1 MATRLVGICAALLVI
16 GCAAQSHV
24 IVGTVRPP
32 ITPDQVKIYAS
43 PPKQYEQVAIVEAS
57 SRHSGAFTEQSKLD
71 KAIGRLKEEAAKVG
85 ANGVLLQS
93 TGTTTVGSIGTGFGS
108 ASASG
113 NTAVGTGI
121 GFSANMD
128 AKTAT
133 GMAIF
138 VTQE

>member
-1 MATRLVGICAALLVI
+1 MDLRLPGILAALLIV

-24 IVGTVRPP
+24 IVGTVRPAT
-32 ITPDQVKIYAS
+32 TPDQVKVYAA
-43 PPKQYEQVAIVEAS
+43 PPHQFEQIAIVEAS
-57 SRHSGAFTEQSKLD
+57 SRHSMNFTDQSKLD
-71 KAIGRLKEEAAKVG
+71 KAILRLKEEAAKVG
-85 ANGVLLQS
+85 ANGILLQS
-93 TGTTTVGSIGTGFGS
+93 TGTVSTGSFGTGFGS

-113 NTAVGTGI
+113 NTAVGTGF
-121 GFSANMD
+121 GFSGNMD

>member
-1 MATRLVGICAALLVI
+1 MAKRVLGWFAALLLV

-24 IVGTVRPP
+24 VVGTVRPP
-32 ITPDQVKIYAS
+32 LTPDQVKIYAA
-43 PPKQYEQVAIVEAS
+43 PPHQFEQIAIVEAS
-57 SRHSGAFTEQSKLD
+57 SRHSGTFTEQSKLD
-71 KAIGRLKEEAAKVG
+71 KAIARLKEEAAKVG

-93 TGTTTVGSIGTGFGS
+93 TGTTNTGSIGTGFGS

-113 NTAVGTGI
+113 NTAIGTGF
-121 GFSANMD
+121 GFSANLD